1 MLIVEVYHTHPVLRA
16 FLELLNQTRANR
28 LESDTPGVI
37 ISTKNGAFYL
47 AFVLIHFFVPVSRIM
62 QNIDEI

>member
-1 MLIVEVYHTHPVLRA
+1 MAYLSMLIVEVYHTHPVLRT

-37 ISTKNGAFYL
+37 ISAKNGAFYL
-47 AFVLIHFFVPVSRIM
+47 AFSRTFVSAC
-62 QNIDEI
+62 QEYN